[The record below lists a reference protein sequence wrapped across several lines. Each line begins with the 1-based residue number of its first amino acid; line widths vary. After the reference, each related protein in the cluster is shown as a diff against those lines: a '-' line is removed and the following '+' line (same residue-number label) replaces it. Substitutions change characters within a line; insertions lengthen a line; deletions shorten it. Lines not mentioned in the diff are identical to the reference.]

1 MPQAPRC
8 HQDLFPAM
16 KVTSA
21 LPVLRS
27 TILAQQEHIMSWAPL
42 NALAICPTAFPA
54 PQANTATNQA
64 WSQMIASR
72 AQLDSSAQKMGTVP

>member
-8 HQDLFPAM
+8 HQDLFPAV

-21 LPVLRS
+21 QPVLRS
-27 TILAQQEHIMSWAPL
+27 PILAQQEHIMSWAPL